1 MPPDTDILND
11 GFDALVTKLGTITGL
26 RVTTDNDS
34 RNVNPPCVMVEAPAF
49 LMPTN
54 TIAQMDFTVKVLTIG
69 PGDRRAVR
77 NLLQLVDL
85 IRAANIGLTGGR
97 PTVTTIGGAEYASY
111 ELTISTK
118 VAP

>member
-1 MPPDTDILND
+1 
-11 GFDALVTKLGTITGL
+11 
-26 RVTTDNDS
+26 
-34 RNVNPPCVMVEAPAF
+34 
-49 LMPTN
+49 MPTN

>member
-1 MPPDTDILND
+1 
-11 GFDALVTKLGTITGL
+11 
-26 RVTTDNDS
+26 
-34 RNVNPPCVMVEAPAF
+34 
-49 LMPTN
+49 
-54 TIAQMDFTVKVLTIG
+54 
-69 PGDRRAVR
+69 
-77 NLLQLVDL
+77 LQLVDL

>member
-26 RVTTDNDS
+26 RVTTDNDP

-97 PTVTTIGGAEYASY
+97 PTVTTIGGADYASY